1 MLNLQYEIL
10 NIFTDGGSRGN
21 PGPAAIGVN
30 ATADSCSV
38 FQLSECLGR
47 ATNNTAEYMAVIK
60 ALEYLIANQIKSHR
74 LNFMLDSELVVKQ
87 LNGQYKIKDQNLQ
100 QLSYMLKN
108 LIVTLRNQSLC
119 REIIFSHIR
128 REQNKIADKL
138 VNQALDRSK

>member
-30 ATADSCSV
+30 ATADSGSV